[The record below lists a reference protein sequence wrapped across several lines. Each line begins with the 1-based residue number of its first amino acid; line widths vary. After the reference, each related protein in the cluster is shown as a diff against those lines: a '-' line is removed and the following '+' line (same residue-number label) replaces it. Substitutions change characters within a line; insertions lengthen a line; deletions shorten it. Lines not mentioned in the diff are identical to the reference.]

1 MDLEALQDTGDQV
14 LDLEGL
20 PEREELVVDLGC
32 LQDTVDQALD
42 SEGLQVTVDL
52 QEVPQE
58 DLEPEVHQED
68 SEVHL
73 EALEV

>member
-1 MDLEALQDTGDQV
+1 M
-14 LDLEGL
+14 
-20 PEREELVVDLGC
+20 VDLVC

-42 SEGLQVTVDL
+42 SEGLRVTVDL

-58 DLEPEVHQED
+58 DLEQEVLQEGLEPEVHQED